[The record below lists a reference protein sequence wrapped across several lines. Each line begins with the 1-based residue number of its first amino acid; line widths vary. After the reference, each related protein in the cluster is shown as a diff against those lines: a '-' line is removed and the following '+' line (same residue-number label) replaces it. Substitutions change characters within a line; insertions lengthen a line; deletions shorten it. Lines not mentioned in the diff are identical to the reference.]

1 MSTEPEILFDSV
13 DGIGFIRL
21 NRPKA
26 LNALSHDM
34 CRRLDERLGA
44 WATDP
49 SVSAVVIEGTGEKAF
64 SAGGDIR
71 ALYDSA
77 KAGSPLCREFFADE
91 YRMNARLHH
100 FPKPYIALID
110 GIVMGGG
117 VGVSV
122 HGSHRV
128 AGDRTLFAMPETGI
142 GMLPDVGGTYFLPR
156 LPGKLGLYLGL
167 TGARLRA
174 ADSLYAGVATHYV
187 PSDRHA
193 DLKQALRKATITSHR
208 DVDEILARFTADP
221 GPAPLERVR
230 GLIDAA
236 FSHGTVE
243 EILAVLEAQGDDF
256 SVETRDTILS
266 KSPTSLKLVNRQL
279 REGARLDFDECM
291 KLEYRVVW
299 RIMDGHDFFE
309 GVRAVILDKDNAPK
323 WNPAR
328 LEDVSD
334 AEIARYFESLGR
346 NELQLE
352 L

>member
-34 CRRLDERLGA
+34 CRRLDERLSA
-44 WATDP
+44 WERDP
-49 SVSAVVIEGTGEKAF
+49 DVSAVVIEGTGDRAF
-64 SAGGDIR
+64 CAGGDIR
-71 ALYDSA
+71 ALYESA
-77 KAGSPLCREFFADE
+77 KAHTSLCREFFADE
-91 YRMNARLHH
+91 YRMNARLFH

-156 LPGKLGLYLGL
+156 LPGKLGHYLGL
-167 TGARLRA
+167 TGARLKA
-174 ADSLYAGVATHYV
+174 ADSVHAGVATHYV

-193 DLKQALRKATITSHR
+193 DLKQALRKAKITSHD
-208 DVDEILARFTADP
+208 DVDEILARFALDP
-221 GPAPLERVR
+221 GPTP
-230 GLIDAA
+230 IDAVRERIDTA
-236 FSHGTVE
+236 FAHPTVE
-243 EILAVLEAQGDDF
+243 AILDALEELGDDF
-256 SVETRDTILS
+256 STETRDVILS
-266 KSPTSLKLVNRQL
+266 KSPTSLKLVMRQL
-279 REGARLDFDECM
+279 AEGAKLDFDECM

-323 WNPAR
+323 WKPAT
-328 LEDVSD
+328 LAEVSD
-334 AEIARYFESLGR
+334 EEIARYFEPLGR
-346 NELQLE
+346 NELE